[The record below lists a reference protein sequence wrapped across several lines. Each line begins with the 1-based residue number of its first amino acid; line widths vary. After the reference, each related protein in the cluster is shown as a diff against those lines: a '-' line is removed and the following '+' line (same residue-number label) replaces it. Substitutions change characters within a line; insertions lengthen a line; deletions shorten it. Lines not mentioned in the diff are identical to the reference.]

1 MTSNVQHDFGRGAI
15 VPSIQAS
22 SCEDRPDVL
31 CLDLFEI
38 YVMVITISGDV
49 TKAIQSVNY

>member
-1 MTSNVQHDFGRGAI
+1 MTSNFQHDFGRAAI

-31 CLDLFEI
+31 CLDLFEV
-38 YVMVITISGDV
+38 YVMVITPSGDV
-49 TKAIQSVNY
+49 MKAIQSVNH